1 MAQGQDI
8 VKVFV
13 AKKFISTAGKKLSD
27 LVDNGDFG
35 IFDLDTNLTVAGFT
49 PKRTYLAI
57 KMGGKIHKS
66 PNMWI
71 ENDNIKSISKTGILE
86 PKNKVVVLKGFT
98 ITCGKDYTLRL
109 EAYNELSK
117 FNQGTNGVNT
127 FLSARS
133 EECGVC
139 GISDPCKKINPI
151 PVVLELIRNANRN
164 PYIKVEV
171 IARGAITGVTGITGT
186 KAAGDVLTEAELK
199 ALNTHNKGLTG
210 ATPAYVEVDLQF
222 TAIPTPKDDYMEGYI
237 APRNTEFI
245 VGIAD
250 GFVGNGTVEEKQ
262 VSIVEQ
268 GSGFDLKHLEWT
280 TINEKYNTRYS
291 EITRKEFHPESFIDE
306 NKSYNTITIRYG
318 VKRQVTS
325 HLYDHTSEV
334 IVAYENG
341 STGIEGATGSFEKAV
356 KDLAADTRINL

>member
-139 GISDPCKKINPI
+139 GISVSLYK
-151 PVVLELIRNANRN
+151 L
-164 PYIKVEV
+164 
-171 IARGAITGVTGITGT
+171 T
-186 KAAGDVLTEAELK
+186 KSLTL
-199 ALNTHNKGLTG
+199 
-210 ATPAYVEVDLQF
+210 PPDC
-222 TAIPTPKDDYMEGYI
+222 
-237 APRNTEFI
+237 
-245 VGIAD
+245 
-250 GFVGNGTVEEKQ
+250 
-262 VSIVEQ
+262 
-268 GSGFDLKHLEWT
+268 
-280 TINEKYNTRYS
+280 
-291 EITRKEFHPESFIDE
+291 
-306 NKSYNTITIRYG
+306 
-318 VKRQVTS
+318 
-325 HLYDHTSEV
+325 
-334 IVAYENG
+334 
-341 STGIEGATGSFEKAV
+341 
-356 KDLAADTRINL
+356 INLIKFLPSSPNSLSAKFFNL